1 MVPRLDAG
9 QVFYQCRL
17 ALKPLR
23 QQTPIVCTRK
33 LHPSP
38 GNFRIWVSSR
48 HLLIQLEIVPKQER
62 ILRLAQEVW
71 GVHFLRRFLHGR
83 HPVRDR
89 LLLSG
94 IFRITGIIEGG

>member
-1 MVPRLDAG
+1 M
-9 QVFYQCRL
+9 
-17 ALKPLR
+17 
-23 QQTPIVCTRK
+23 
-33 LHPSP
+33 
-38 GNFRIWVSSR
+38 
-48 HLLIQLEIVPKQER
+48 LEIVPRQGR
-62 ILRLAQEVW
+62 MLRLAREVW

>member
-1 MVPRLDAG
+1 MPRLDAG
-9 QVFYQCRL
+9 LVFYQCRL
-17 ALKPLR
+17 TLKPLQ
-23 QQTPIVCTRK
+23 QQTPIACTRK
-33 LHPSP
+33 LHPSL
-38 GNFRIWVSSR
+38 GNFRIWVSSH
-48 HLLIQLEIVPKQER
+48 HLLIMLEIVPRQGR
-62 ILRLAQEVW
+62 MLRLAREVW